1 MMLSRTAT
9 RRGWVTVNVVLSILT
24 LMGVAALTIDVGRAT
39 VAAQRAQAVADGAA
53 LAAAMQ
59 LPDVDSANA
68 RLADLVTANNEAN
81 HWPPVTVN
89 INADVTYYSAG
100 AMVPDYGDLGGYE
113 YAVKVTAHV
122 DEQYGFAR
130 VAGLQE
136 MNVVRT
142 AVAKV
147 DTRYGGSPSGLFAG
161 ENSPSATGIKV
172 SRSHDLYVEA
182 DVHSNTKIMITGQSQ
197 RYRGL
202 VEYRGRLTVAGQDI
216 VLEHGSQEGDE
227 LAYPVDFTW
236 DSFLPWD
243 REEASVTINDDGRSV
258 EIGHTHVLGD
268 VIINGDDF
276 TASNGVLLVE
286 GNVIF
291 NGKRPSL
298 DNVTI
303 VAKGTITFDDRC
315 DRATAYT
322 KDLLLMSLS
331 SASPAIT
338 YDCASAGTEG
348 ALFAPN
354 GTIKYHSGPG
364 RDQHGSIIG
373 KRIAITGNDYSIYGS
388 AMTGGWNHVNLIK

>member
-1 MMLSRTAT
+1 
-9 RRGWVTVNVVLSILT
+9 
-24 LMGVAALTIDVGRAT
+24 MGVAALTIDVGRGT
-39 VAAQRAQAVADGAA
+39 VAAQRAQAIADGAA

-59 LPDVDSANA
+59 LPDVASANA
-68 RLADLVTANNEAN
+68 RLADLVAANNEAN

-89 INADVTYYSAG
+89 ITEDVTYYSAG

-122 DEQYGFAR
+122 DEEYGFAR
-130 VAGLQE
+130 VAGLEE

-147 DTRYGGSPSGLFAG
+147 DTRYGGSPSGVFAG
-161 ENSPSATGIKV
+161 ENSTRVDGITV
-172 SRSHDLYVEA
+172 ARSQGLCVEA
-182 DVHSNTKIMITGQSQ
+182 DVHSNSRIRIIGNYH
-197 RYRGL
+197 RFRGV
-202 VEYRGRLTVAGQDI
+202 VEYRDRLLVGGHDI
-216 VLEHGSQEGDE
+216 VFEHEAQEGDE
-227 LAYPVDFTW
+227 LDYPVDFTW

-243 REEASVTINDDGRSV
+243 REVPSVTINDDGRSV
-258 EIGHTHVLGD
+258 EIGRTHVLGD

-291 NGKRPSL
+291 NGKHPSL

-303 VAKGTITFDDRC
+303 VAKGTITFDDKC

-331 SASPAIT
+331 SDSAAIT

-373 KRIAITGNDYSIYGS
+373 KRVAISGNEYSIYGS
-388 AMTGGWNHVNLIK
+388 AITGGTNHVNLIK